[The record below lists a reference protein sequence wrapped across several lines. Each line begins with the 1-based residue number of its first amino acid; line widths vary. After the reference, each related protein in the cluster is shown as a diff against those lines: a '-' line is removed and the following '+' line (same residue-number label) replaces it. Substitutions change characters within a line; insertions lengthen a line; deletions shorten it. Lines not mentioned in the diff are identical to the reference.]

1 MPDNAGDVLPF
12 FLVEIRVDGD
22 AGERTFAQEFVELD
36 RTSNRLDEDN
46 DLVVQISGPTANSEG
61 KKVRT
66 WLKSRVSNRSLSLR
80 FFCDS
85 SSLR

>member
-1 MPDNAGDVLPF
+1 MAVIPF

-22 AGERTFAQEFVELD
+22 AGERTFPQKLVELD
-36 RTSNRLDEDN
+36 RTGNRLDEDN
-46 DLVVQISGPTANSEG
+46 DLVVQISGSMANRSV

>member
-1 MPDNAGDVLPF
+1 M
-12 FLVEIRVDGD
+12 DGD
-22 AGERTFAQEFVELD
+22 AGERTFAQELVELD
-36 RTSNRLDEDN
+36 RTGNRLYEDN
-46 DLVVQISGPTANSEG
+46 DLVVQISGSMANSEV

-66 WLKSRVSNRSLSLR
+66 WLKSSVSNRSLSLR